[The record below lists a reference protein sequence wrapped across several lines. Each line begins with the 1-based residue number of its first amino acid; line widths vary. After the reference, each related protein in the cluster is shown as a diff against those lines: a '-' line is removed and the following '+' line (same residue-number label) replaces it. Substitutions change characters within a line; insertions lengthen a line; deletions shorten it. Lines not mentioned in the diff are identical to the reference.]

1 MLMYKVLP
9 DTNLQLT
16 AEGMR
21 TLGREVGKHII
32 LVFGPLLAYLLLM
45 AVAWRADRACFYL
58 ALRPRWMRLWPQG
71 KGWLP
76 VALLRHN
83 VCVYHSLLRVAYVAP
98 CFTNYTHAQLLHSLV
113 TSVTLTLLGVS
124 LFL

>member
-32 LVFGPLLAYLLLM
+32 LVVGPLLAYLLLM
-45 AVAWRADRACFYL
+45 ALAWRADRACFYL
-58 ALRPRWMRLWPQG
+58 ALRPRWMRLWPKG
-71 KGWLP
+71 KSLLGL
-76 VALLRHN
+76 ALLRHN
-83 VCVYHSLLRVAYVAP
+83 VCVYHSMFRVVFVAP
-98 CFTNYTHAQLLHSLV
+98 CFTNYTHAQARALLLSSPHDSLR
-113 TSVTLTLLGVS
+113 
-124 LFL
+124 